1 MSRAE
6 ERLGEREVT
15 QSNLPTPIA
24 NDVPAKRAGNLVFT
38 AGQISA
44 LEGREYK
51 GKLSATLSIED
62 GRCYQSLCYQLFGG
76 YQECARGELVA
87 VRFTPNT

>member
-38 AGQISA
+38 P
-44 LEGREYK
+44 L
-51 GKLSATLSIED
+51 LSRDE
-62 GRCYQSLCYQLFGG
+62 
-76 YQECARGELVA
+76 
-87 VRFTPNT
+87 NTKANSVPP

>member
-24 NDVPAKRAGNLVFT
+24 SDVPAKRAGNLVFT
-38 AGQISA
+38 PAKFLLSRDENTKANSA
-44 LEGREYK
+44 
-51 GKLSATLSIED
+51 
-62 GRCYQSLCYQLFGG
+62 
-76 YQECARGELVA
+76 
-87 VRFTPNT
+87 PP